1 MAVNESQEA
10 YMKLK
15 SVLTAFVVTACAVV
29 FAASGASAQ
38 DAKAVYAKE
47 CAKCHGDSGA
57 GDGAMGQKLKDKPSD
72 WTKGG
77 GGLKDLDD
85 AKIAES
91 IKKGGGAIG
100 KSKAMPAYPKLSD
113 AEVTALVAHVKSLK
127 K

>member
-1 MAVNESQEA
+1 MRFAGLAAGFVAAVCV
-10 YMKLK
+10 MGF
-15 SVLTAFVVTACAVV
+15 TAG
-29 FAASGASAQ
+29 AAFAQ
-38 DAKAVYAKE
+38 DAKAIYQKE

-85 AKIAES
+85 AKITES

-100 KSKAMPAYPKLSD
+100 KSKAMPSYPKLSD
-113 AEVTALVAHVKSLK
+113 ADVQSVVAYVKTLK